1 MTRPAAPQ
9 ASTPQFER
17 LRAPIRADRVRQIAG
32 EGFGFLPHRFLKDG
46 FLSALHP
53 DELALYV
60 FLVLAAN
67 RHGVSFYSYDA
78 ICSILGIHIERY
90 LQARNAL
97 IDRDLVA
104 FDGTRFQVL
113 SLPERPVA
121 SAAPQPLRT
130 AADLEEHDPA
140 TVRTLI
146 RNSLNRDRK

>member
-1 MTRPAAPQ
+1 MTHPAAPKTQ
-9 ASTPQFER
+9 TPHFER
-17 LRAPIRADRVRQIAG
+17 RRAPILADRVRHIAG

-67 RHGVSFYSYDA
+67 RNGVSFYSYDA
-78 ICSILGIHIERY
+78 ICSVLGIHLERY

-97 IDRDLVA
+97 IARDLIA

-113 SLPERPVA
+113 SLPARPVA
-121 SAAPQPLRT
+121 ADPPNPLC
-130 AADLEEHDPA
+130 AADDFEEHDPA
-140 TVRTLI
+140 TI
-146 RNSLNRDRK
+146 RKLLLKNLTPDRK

>member
-1 MTRPAAPQ
+1 MPHPSPRQAP
-9 ASTPQFER
+9 TPNFER

-53 DELALYV
+53 DALALYV

-67 RHGVSFYSYDA
+67 RYGVSFHPYDA
-78 ICSILGIHIERY
+78 ICSVLGLHLERY

-97 IDRDLVA
+97 IDGDLIA

-121 SAAPQPLRT
+121 ADPPKPLRAAP
-130 AADLEEHDPA
+130 DFEEHDPA
-140 TVRTLI
+140 TI
-146 RNSLNRDRK
+146 RKLLLQSLNRDRK